1 MHGVGAMNT
10 AQTRVLP
17 LPLLRPAAACSLA
30 VIAIILFLPLEGEH
44 TNTRLSQAQTPT

>member
-1 MHGVGAMNT
+1 MNT

-30 VIAIILFLPLEGEH
+30 VIAIILILPL
-44 TNTRLSQAQTPT
+44 